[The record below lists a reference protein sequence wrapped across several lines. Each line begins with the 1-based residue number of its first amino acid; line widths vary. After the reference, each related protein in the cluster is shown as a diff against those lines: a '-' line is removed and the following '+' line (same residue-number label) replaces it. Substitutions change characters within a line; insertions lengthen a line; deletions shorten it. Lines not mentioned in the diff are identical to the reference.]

1 MKKSLLLRIASVLG
15 VAVMLFTM
23 TACPPKDPCK
33 NVQKP
38 EDNRSFEEQVRAY
51 LEHYQEAEG
60 GPIIKGQ
67 YAAYFDFSD
76 GMQFAYEDYR
86 EPVLKQV
93 LAAVFDKI
101 KDFEMFGLESGEI
114 VSLKDWDYNTLWAHI
129 GDENYK
135 KIEAPIEAAMKQI
148 VESKKPS
155 LLVSD
160 LEEYKVAGGKATG
173 VTTRNYAQEYFKDW
187 LKSGGVIN
195 FYSLDFKEKEL
206 NKKLFFVVFDGS
218 DKQLIS
224 QIETFMKTTG
234 KDFDVFK
241 LQTSPYTVYTD
252 YSVGKGGNFVNP
264 DGDDP
269 LDFKYAV
276 FEDLNAETYF
286 NTGMY
291 SWLQIAEQL
300 MYYRNEKFTGLLSK
314 LYVDLSDTQSSNIDK
329 LELKVTDITD
339 DFNSFTNNQFALSA
353 VSAPEKSDDGT
364 DTRDCVQKY
373 FYDADGEL
381 SAEYQYKPVNQ
392 SAVTKFLEIN
402 QDAFEKSRISDPKR
416 TEIVI
421 DFNNEYSDTSMY
433 DKEKGLYW
441 LRKREELK
449 DKVNGRI
456 LKVEVCIAGR
466 GGSTSF
472 EELERK
478 FNFKSYEIKD
488 GKKNYRETVDN
499 RCITNS
505 VFGALNELEKNDE
518 KTVIYT
524 YIIKDY
530 PDGYASREKK

>member
-15 VAVMLFTM
+15 VAVMLFTFG
-23 TACPPKDPCK
+23 ACQPKDPCK

-76 GMQFAYEDYR
+76 GMEDAYKNYR
-86 EPVLKQV
+86 EPVLKQIV
-93 LAAVFDKI
+93 TAAFDKHC
-101 KDFEMFGLESGEI
+101 EMFGLESGEI
-114 VSLKDWDYNTLWAHI
+114 VSLKDWSDQSLFNHI
-129 GDENYK
+129 CEDKYE
-135 KIEAPIEAAMKQI
+135 KIEAPIQAAMEQI
-148 VESKKPS
+148 VKSKKPS

-160 LEEYKVAGGKATG
+160 LEEYTLDSQKKAKG
-173 VTTRNYAQEYFKDW
+173 VCQNAYAHDCFKDW
-187 LKSGGVIN
+187 LKMGGVIN
-195 FYSLDFKEKEL
+195 FYSLDYKEKEL

-241 LQTSPYTVYTD
+241 LQTSPYRVYTD
-252 YSVGKGGNFVNP
+252 YSVGKGGNFIDS

-276 FEDLNAETYF
+276 FEDLNAETYY
-286 NTGMY
+286 NTEMY

-300 MYYRNEKFTGLLSK
+300 MRFRDEKFTGLLSK

-381 SAEYQYKPVNQ
+381 SAEYQSKPVNQ

-402 QDAFEKSRISDPKR
+402 QDAFEKSRMSDPKR

-433 DKEKGLYW
+433 DQEKGLYW

-488 GKKNYRETVDN
+488 GKKNYREMVDN

-505 VFGALNELEKNDE
+505 VFGALNQLEKNDE

-530 PDGYASREKK
+530 PDGYVSRKEN